1 MHRTQSALG
10 TVSTFL
16 LISSL
21 THFPFISPHAPH
33 LHNLMIHQDKG
44 GTKSKQTQS
53 LPIKMILCILIP
65 LKKPLSK
72 QLINTELASIL
83 TQKPP
88 HILSFSLLFYLAKNL
103 KQSLSSSFIKLLL
116 NNFVLSNQ
124 TGYFQLTAFI

>member
-1 MHRTQSALG
+1 MRRTQSALE

-16 LISSL
+16 HISSL
-21 THFPFISPHAPH
+21 TYCPFISPHAPH

-44 GTKSKQTQS
+44 GTKPKQTQS

-72 QLINTELASIL
+72 YLINTSIL

-88 HILSFSLLFYLAKNL
+88 HMLALSLFYLAKNL

-116 NNFVLSNQ
+116 NNIVLSNQ